1 MHTHLGPGITS
12 IIHHHRAHVASESD
26 GSALWSQQIYPG
38 QFRDYVY
45 HDDDIA
51 ATHWSHDHEV
61 DFTGHDVFMGL
72 EGCFLLHDPVELGL
86 DLLGRILSGNPQ
98 NDPPLPGELPFDLPL
113 VIQDRAFDAN
123 FQLVY
128 NPYAL
133 REHFPNFP
141 LLLRTR
147 RQFTSTTI

>member
-1 MHTHLGPGITS
+1 MLP
-12 IIHHHRAHVASESD
+12 A
-26 GSALWSQQIYPG
+26 
-38 QFRDYVY
+38 
-45 HDDDIA
+45 
-51 ATHWSHDHEV
+51 
-61 DFTGHDVFMGL
+61 
-72 EGCFLLHDPVELGL
+72 HDPVELGL